1 MLGPEHRE
9 DRELEVVRRPLEQFL
24 DPRELPVGETERAVE
39 RLPGDDAQGASL
51 AAALGRTRGKG
62 SVRPGVSSHGG
73 GVPGRYNLSM
83 SRRDTTM
90 ILALSLIWG
99 ASFMFIRVADRQFDP
114 AALVWFRVL
123 LGCVVL
129 VPVALIATGRA
140 GLKQAR
146 SAWLAI
152 LLVGL
157 INTAMPFMLFAWA
170 ETRIDSS
177 LTAILQAAVPIFT
190 VVIAVKFANERVSGI
205 RWAGILIGFAGVA
218 LLVGSPGK
226 GGALASLAVV
236 AAALCYA
243 VGATLSSRLLRG
255 TEPLVI
261 AAGATVAATIL
272 VTPFGAT
279 RLPSSVPGW
288 KECGSVI
295 VLGLLGTGV
304 AYILLFR
311 LIRSAGPVADEPRH
325 VSDSG
330 DRPAL
335 RGASAR

>member
-1 MLGPEHRE
+1 
-9 DRELEVVRRPLEQFL
+9 
-24 DPRELPVGETERAVE
+24 
-39 RLPGDDAQGASL
+39 
-51 AAALGRTRGKG
+51 
-62 SVRPGVSSHGG
+62 
-73 GVPGRYNLSM
+73 M

-90 ILALSLIWG
+90 IIALSLIWG

-146 SAWLAI
+146 SAWVAI

-157 INTAMPFMLFAWA
+157 INTATPFMLFAWA

-311 LIRSAGPVADEPRH
+311 AHPERRPVTDEPRH
-325 VSDSG
+325 VPDPR

-335 RGASAR
+335 RGASARRAAPGASTSSGSL